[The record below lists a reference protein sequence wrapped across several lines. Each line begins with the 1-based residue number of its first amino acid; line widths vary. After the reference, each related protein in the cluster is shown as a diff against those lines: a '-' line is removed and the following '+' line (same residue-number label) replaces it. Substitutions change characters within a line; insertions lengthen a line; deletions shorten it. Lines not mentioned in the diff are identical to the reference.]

1 MGYDGG
7 IIIVK
12 KKVVEKVKH
21 LLIAYSFSDLYRNYL
36 YMWESPGRYGIPK
49 DEESI
54 VAAWFNEDIF
64 EEYFIEKPLENDEA
78 RIVTRDIYEDFVN
91 WIENRVKTTTLY
103 DIATKQIGDNMART
117 YMDAYKSLKNLQVD
131 WDTEYVVFTN
141 DW

>member
-7 IIIVK
+7 IIIMK
-12 KKVVEKVKH
+12 KKVVEKAKH
-21 LLIAYSFSDLYRNYL
+21 LIKYSFSDLYRNYL
-36 YMWESPGRYGIPK
+36 YMWESPGHYGIPK

-64 EEYFIEKPLENDEA
+64 EEYFIEKSLENDEA
-78 RIVTRDIYEDFVN
+78 RIVTKDIYEDFVN